1 MNCRE
6 ISSLSHAYVDD
17 ELDVVRTLDLDQHFA
32 ECQSC
37 SREHQELKAL
47 KNLLKP
53 DGLYF
58 EAPSQLERR
67 VRRALAF
74 EPPGRKPGL
83 EWFPWWSTAAIGVVS
98 FAVVA
103 LLLWL
108 TVFSPST
115 GDRLAQEVTASHIRS
130 LMVDHKTDVAS
141 SDQHTV
147 KPWFDGKLDF
157 APPVVDLADHGFPL
171 IGGRLDYLQNRSV
184 AALVYQRNKHFI
196 NVFIWPGDSRSG
208 AARKLTTRQGY
219 NLVQWNH
226 AGMTFWAVSDLNAAE
241 LADFSKLLE

>member
-6 ISSLSHAYVDD
+6 IRLLAHAGVDG

-32 ECQSC
+32 ACPSC
-37 SREHQELKAL
+37 SREHRELIALKDLLKA
-47 KNLLKP
+47 
-53 DGLYF
+53 DELYF
-58 EAPSQLERR
+58 EAPTQLKRG
-67 VRRALAF
+67 VRRALGF
-74 EPPGRKPGL
+74 GRAKENAGIQ
-83 EWFPWWSTAAIGVVS
+83 WFSWWPTAAIGAACS
-98 FAVVA
+98 LAVG
-103 LLLWL
+103 LLLWMG
-108 TVFSPST
+108 VFSNSAD
-115 GDRLAQEVTASHIRS
+115 DRLAQEVAASHIRS